1 MLVSFLACFVSLAQ
15 VQAQGI
21 NLDSVSSADT
31 GGAASNSLTFSHTVG
46 AAGTNRLLVVGVS
59 ICTTGFNNYTV
70 TSVTYGGNALTSV
83 GGISGFW
90 FESLFPLRLG
100 FVRSETWALA
110 GPATGPNNVVV
121 TLSGTTNFVAGA
133 ISFTGASQTIPPGTF
148 FSATGTSTTPS
159 VNVTTVNEGDVV
171 IDTVA
176 RQQCK
181 PRNLARIRSNPALEQ
196 GHKCGELRS
205 DVIGGDST
213 EPGPDGGGTVT
224 MNWSSTS
231 SLGWS
236 IGAVAIKPANPTA
249 VKLVSFAAAK
259 HGAASLLKWKT
270 GFEVN
275 NLGFHVYREENGELV
290 RLTPDL
296 IAGSALLAGSGTSL
310 GAGRSYHWWDISSV
324 SPQSSGVG
332 TVRYWLEDTDL
343 SGKTDVAW
351 SRCATS

>member
-31 GGAASNSLTFSHTVG
+31 GGAASNSLTFSHTIG

-176 RQQCK
+176 R
-181 PRNLARIRSNPALEQ
+181 RNASPAISPGSGQ
-196 GHKCGELRS
+196 TQRWNRATSSGS
-205 DVIGGDST
+205 YYDVIGGDST

-231 SLGWS
+231 SLGWA

-249 VKLVSFAAAK
+249 VKLVSFTAAK
-259 HGAASLLKWKT
+259 HDAAFLL
-270 GFEVN
+270 EM
-275 NLGFHVYREENGELV
+275 ENRLRGE
-290 RLTPDL
+290 
-296 IAGSALLAGSGTSL
+296 
-310 GAGRSYHWWDISSV
+310 
-324 SPQSSGVG
+324 
-332 TVRYWLEDTDL
+332 
-343 SGKTDVAW
+343 
-351 SRCATS
+351 